1 MIVEPSRAAVKDR
14 GFQRK
19 KFMDESI
26 VPGTD
31 AYPPGWRSL
40 MIDRS

>member
-14 GFQRK
+14 VFQRK

-26 VPGTD
+26 VPVTD
-31 AYPPGWRSL
+31 AYPPGWLPL